1 MNKPAKIAVAVAL
14 VAGVG
19 AGAWWWSTRGQESTD
34 DAQVDAHV
42 TPVAARIGGTVLHV
56 PVVDNQQVKAG
67 DVLVELDKRDYQ
79 IALDRARAEL
89 STAEADALAAN
100 ALVPIT
106 ATTSKSSVVSAE
118 SGVEQSQA
126 AVDEAQ
132 HSIEALDAR
141 LAAARA
147 RLVGDEAKATR
158 DERNA
163 ERLKGLLA
171 KDEVS
176 QQQYDAALAQAES
189 ARATVAESRAQIREA
204 ELAVQGARSRLS
216 QVKGAQQRAGAELAS
231 ARTEPSQMA
240 ATRAR
245 AASAAAKVEQQKAA
259 VARAE
264 LDLERATIK
273 APTDGIVSRKSA
285 EPGQVIQPGQPLM
298 TIVPLDRIW
307 VTANFKET
315 QIDQMRVGQT
325 AEVEVDAYGGQT
337 FKGRVESIAA
347 ATGSRFSLLPPENA
361 TGNFVKVVQRVPV
374 KIVLDSGQD
383 QEHLLRPGMSVTPT
397 VYTR

>member
-19 AGAWWWSTRGQESTD
+19 AGVWWWSTRGHESTD

-42 TPVAARIGGTVLHV
+42 TPVAARVGGTVVHV
-56 PVVDNQQVKAG
+56 TVVDNQQVKAG
-67 DVLVELDKRDYQ
+67 DVLVELDTRDYQ

-89 STAEADALAAN
+89 ATAEADAAAAN
-100 ALVPIT
+100 AAVPIT
-106 ATTSKSSVVSAE
+106 TATSKSGVVSAE
-118 SGVEQSQA
+118 SGVEESQA
-126 AVDEAQ
+126 ASDEAQ
-132 HSIEALDAR
+132 HNLDAMAAR
-141 LAAARA
+141 LAAAQA

-163 ERLKGLLA
+163 DRLKGLLA

-189 ARATVAESRAQIREA
+189 AKATVAESRAQIREA
-204 ELAVQGARSRLS
+204 ELAIQGARSRLS

-231 ARTEPSQMA
+231 ARTEPNQIA

-245 AASAAAKVEQQKAA
+245 AASAVAKVDQQKAA

-273 APTDGIVSRKSA
+273 APSDGIVSRKSA
-285 EPGQVIQPGQPLM
+285 EPGQVIQAGQPLM

-337 FKGRVESIAA
+337 FKGKVESIAA

-374 KIVLDSGQD
+374 KIVLDASQD
-383 QEHLLRPGMSVTPT
+383 PNRLLRPGMSVTPT